1 MANKRNKLK
10 EDFKSY
16 LEECNSVSYNNSYTN
31 YSDRCDLT
39 FYEWSDLHLLPLEF
53 YSINDFI
60 TFLDE
65 SNIIYSEGLIDVL
78 RCGGEYHGC
87 CYVGNNILLLS
98 DDINDLYNKM
108 LD

>member
-1 MANKRNKLK
+1 MVIIDFFKKLFGIYVDK
-10 EDFKSY
+10 FIHIY
-16 LEECNSVSYNNSYTN
+16 
-31 YSDRCDLT
+31 

-60 TFLDE
+60 NFLDA

-87 CYVGNNILLLS
+87 CYDGNNVLLLS
-98 DDINDLYNKM
+98 DDINDLYTKM
-108 LD
+108 LS